1 MEAGESVVVLYKG
14 GRLPSWH
21 RLSPEEQEAYQ
32 QEHVDLMLGIARR
45 YGMQRLEGFRLMAPQ
60 NTFERFWV
68 IEFPTLAGAEAWI
81 EAEMAPPYGRYG
93 YYEYDLGRNWLPE
106 FCADWVANA
115 APPVAVEAG
124 DDPQRV
130 PELRV
135 DSGSVVVVLFE
146 REKLSRGAGEK
157 SVGDDYIERMRAVA
171 HAQGLMRLECF
182 KLMAPQAAWHR
193 VWLAEF
199 PTVAGAEVWIDT
211 EVFPGQGCEA
221 ERVFQLTRRW
231 APAYFASWV
240 SG

>member
-1 MEAGESVVVLYKG
+1 MEAGESVVVLFKG

-21 RLSPEEQEAYQ
+21 RLSVREQAAYQ

-60 NTFERFWV
+60 NTWERFWV
-68 IEFPTLAGAEAWI
+68 IAFPELAGAEAWI

-93 YYEYDLGRNWLPE
+93 TYEYDLGRNWLPE
-106 FCADWVANA
+106 FCADWVGNA
-115 APPVAVEAG
+115 APSVVLPTDA
-124 DDPQRV
+124 DPHRV

-146 REKLSRGAGEK
+146 REEPSRGAGKK
-157 SVGDDYIERMRAVA
+157 SVGDDYIESMRAVA
-171 HAQGLMRLECF
+171 HAHRLMRLECF
-182 KLMAPQAAWHR
+182 KLMAPRAAWHR

-199 PTVAGAEVWIDT
+199 PTVAGAEAWIDT
-211 EVFPGQGCEA
+211 EVSPVHGCVS
-221 ERVFQLTRRW
+221 ERVFQLTRKW